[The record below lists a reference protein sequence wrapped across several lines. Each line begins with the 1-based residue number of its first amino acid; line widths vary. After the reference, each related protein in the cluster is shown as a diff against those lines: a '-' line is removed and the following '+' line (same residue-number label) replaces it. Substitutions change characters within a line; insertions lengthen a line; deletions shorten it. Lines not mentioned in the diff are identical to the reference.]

1 MIAFHDFVPE
11 QMTAGGWLT
20 PAEYES
26 FEAAV
31 AAANQWLAQAGVRV
45 LGVETVVLPNLHSRY
60 EEGSTD
66 PALRTHGDMPSSWHQ
81 FVRVWYEMEDRG
93 KPEGEGAGR

>member
-1 MIAFHDFVPE
+1 MIAFIDFVPE
-11 QMTAGGWLT
+11 QMSPGGLLV
-20 PAEYES
+20 PAEFES

-31 AAANQWLAQAGVRV
+31 AEANRWIAEKNVRI
-45 LGVETVVLPNLHSRY
+45 LGVETVVLPNLHSRH

-81 FVRVWYEMEDRG
+81 FVRVWYEMN
-93 KPEGEGAGR
+93 GAAASE

>member
-1 MIAFHDFVPE
+1 MIAFQDFVPE
-11 QMTAGGWLT
+11 QMTVGGWLT

-31 AAANQWLAQAGVRV
+31 AAANHWIAETGVRI
-45 LGVETVVLPNLHSRY
+45 LSIETVVLPNLHSRH
-60 EEGSTD
+60 EDGSTD

-81 FVRVWYEMEDRG
+81 FVRVWYEVDKNNDG
-93 KPEGEGAGR
+93 PA